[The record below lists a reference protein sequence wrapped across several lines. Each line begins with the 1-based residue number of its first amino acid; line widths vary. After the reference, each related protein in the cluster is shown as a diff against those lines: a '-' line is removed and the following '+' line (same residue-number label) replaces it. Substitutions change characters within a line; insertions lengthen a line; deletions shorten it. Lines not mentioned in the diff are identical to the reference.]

1 MSGLSNTYIE
11 MKINV
16 RRIMVFGKANDPDS
30 IRVKQIF
37 EEYFLP
43 KGQHSFHTNN
53 VQILLVQ
60 IRMDGSILKNDKIVD
75 N

>member
-1 MSGLSNTYIE
+1 

-16 RRIMVFGKANDPDS
+16 RRMMVFGKSTDPDS

-43 KGQHSFHTNN
+43 KGQYSFQTNN
-53 VQILLVQ
+53 VQISFV
-60 IRMDGSILKNDKIVD
+60 
-75 N
+75 